1 MSLTFPTGIQ
11 QKPSGL
17 SGLPNRFSRPS
28 FGALYGFDAVGG
40 DVVDGVLLAENGDF
54 LITESGDY
62 LEVETATNA
71 YTNSSGSFSVTINGY
86 VGDFSWNA
94 ITNAA
99 SYRVRIGTDITG
111 STFNGSFN
119 INALSNQYDMTNL
132 FSPGSFTLYALI
144 KPQYADSSLGP
155 YEPPITF
162 SVPN

>member
-28 FGALYGFDAVGG
+28 FGTIYGFDAVGG

-62 LEVETATNA
+62 LEVETATNT

-94 ITNAA
+94 ITNAV
-99 SYRVRIGTDITG
+99 SYRVVIGPDITG
-111 STFNGSFN
+111 ASSNGSFN
-119 INALSNQYDMTNL
+119 INALSRQYDMTNL

-144 KPQYADSSLGP
+144 KPQYVDSSFGP

-162 SVPN
+162 SIPN